1 MISSR
6 RRSMQVPSYL
16 EFFAGGGMVRA
27 GLGGRWKCL
36 FANDFDNLK
45 VQVYADNWGEK
56 EVLEDDIHMVRAKD
70 MPRRADLAWA
80 SFPCQDLST
89 AGNGLGIGEAGGAKR
104 TRSGTFWAFVDLLR
118 DLKSNGRLPEIIVLE
133 NVLGLL
139 TIKGGEEF
147 KAVVAAL
154 ERLGMRAGAVVVDA
168 RHFLPQSRPRVF
180 IVAVYKAAKVSDDL
194 LRTKPHPTWHP
205 DPLVKAVEKLSPQCR
220 DHWMWFNLGS
230 APELKKT
237 LGKIVSDRPVGVE
250 WHTPAKT
257 RRLIGMMSDVH
268 KQKLA
273 EAKKTGKRMVGT
285 LSLRMRPQNGKT
297 VQRTE
302 ICFRGLAGCLRTPK
316 GGGSRPRIIVVKGSD
331 VRTRLLSP
339 TEASSL
345 MGLKPSYRLPEL
357 YEYAFRVIG
366 DGVAVPV
373 VAFLR
378 AKLLNPLLR
387 SVRKPRAVNPR
398 KARSAAQ
405 IVEPRNV
412 RERPELRV

>member
-1 MISSR
+1 MIRLR
-6 RRSMQVPSYL
+6 RRSVKVPKYL

-36 FANDFDNLK
+36 FANDFDPLK
-45 VQVYADNWGEK
+45 VKVYADNWGDK
-56 EVLEDDIHMVRAKD
+56 EIAGDDIHKVTTEHL
-70 MPRRADLAWA
+70 PRRADLAWA
-80 SFPCQDLST
+80 SFPCQDLSA
-89 AGNGLGIGEAGGAKR
+89 AGNGLGIGQASGGTR
-104 TRSGTFWAFVDLLR
+104 TRSGTFWAFIDLMR
-118 DLKSNGRLPEIIVLE
+118 GLKSIGRLPKIIVLE
-133 NVLGLL
+133 NVVGLL
-139 TIKGGEEF
+139 TINGGDEF

-154 ERLGMRAGAVVVDA
+154 DRLGMRAGAVVLDA

-180 IVAVYKAAKVSDDL
+180 IVAVSKAAKVSDDL
-194 LRTKPHPTWHP
+194 IRAKPHPTWHP

-220 DHWMWFNLGS
+220 DHWLWFNLGA

-250 WHTPAKT
+250 WHTAAETK
-257 RRLIGMMSDVH
+257 RLIGMMSDMH

-273 EAKKTGKRMVGT
+273 AAKKSGKRMVGT

-316 GGGSRPRIIVVKGSD
+316 GGGSRPRIVVVKGSE

-339 TEASSL
+339 GEAASL
-345 MGLKPSYRLPEL
+345 MGLKPSYQLPEV

-373 VAFLR
+373 VSFLR
-378 AKLLNPLLR
+378 TKLLTPLLR
-387 SVRKPRAVNPR
+387 SVKKSRAAGVGKSER
-398 KARSAAQ
+398 VARAEAESNRRGQ
-405 IVEPRNV
+405 M
-412 RERPELRV
+412 ELRV

>member
-1 MISSR
+1 
-6 RRSMQVPSYL
+6 MQVPSYL

-36 FANDFDNLK
+36 FANDFDPLK
-45 VQVYADNWGEK
+45 VQIYADNWGET
-56 EVLEDDIHMVRAKD
+56 EILEEDIHKLKVED
-70 MPRRADLAWA
+70 LSRRADLAWA

-89 AGNGLGIGEAGGAKR
+89 AGNGLGIGQAGGTHR
-104 TRSGTFWAFVDLLR
+104 TRSGTFWAFVDLMKE
-118 DLKSNGRLPEIIVLE
+118 LKASGRLPKIIVLE

-139 TIKGGEEF
+139 TINGGEEF
-147 KAVVAAL
+147 KAVIAAL
-154 ERLGMRAGAVVVDA
+154 DRLGLRAGAVVLDA

-180 IVAVYKAAKVSDDL
+180 IIAVSKAAKVSDDL
-194 LRTKPHPTWHP
+194 VRAKPHPTWHP
-205 DPLVKAVEKLSPQCR
+205 DPLVKAVEKLSPHSR
-220 DHWMWFNLGS
+220 DHWLWFNLGS

-250 WHTPAKT
+250 WHTGAETK
-257 RRLIGMMSDVH
+257 RLIGMMSDVH

-273 EAKKTGKRMVGT
+273 EAKRTGKRMVGT

-316 GGGSRPRIIVVKGSD
+316 GGGSRPRIIVVKGSE

-339 TEASSL
+339 GEAASL
-345 MGLKPSYRLPEL
+345 MGLKPSYQLPEV

-373 VAFLR
+373 VSFLR
-378 AKLLNPLLR
+378 AKLLTPLLR
-387 SVRKPRAVNPR
+387 SVKKSRAVTGRKPARAKR
-398 KARSAAQ
+398 ASEMRSL
-405 IVEPRNV
+405 RDG
-412 RERPELRV
+412 PELRV